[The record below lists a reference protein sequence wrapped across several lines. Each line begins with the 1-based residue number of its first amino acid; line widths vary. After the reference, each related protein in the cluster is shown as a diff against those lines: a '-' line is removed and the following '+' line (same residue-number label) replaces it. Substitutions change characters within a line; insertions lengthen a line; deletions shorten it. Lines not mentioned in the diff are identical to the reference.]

1 MAVEKTLKVFNDL
14 EKKGLIKRYVIGGGI
29 AVLFYAEP
37 ILTYDLDVF
46 CLLPAERG
54 GLITLSAL
62 YKYLRKK
69 GYKEQQEYIVIEG
82 IPVQFIP
89 AYNALVE
96 KAIDEAVKVEYK
108 GVKTKIVRVEH
119 LLAIMLQTYRPKDR
133 ERMLLLLDEAQID
146 MPYLENVLERH
157 GLQEKWSKFRRRYS
171 EE

>member
-1 MAVEKTLKVFNDL
+1 MEKTLKVFNDL

-29 AVLFYAEP
+29 AVLFYTEP

-69 GYKEQQEYIVIEG
+69 GYKEQEEHIVIEG

-96 KAIDEAVKVEYK
+96 EAIDEAVNVEYK

-133 ERMLLLLDEAQID
+133 ERMLLLLDEAHID
-146 MPYLENVLERH
+146 MPYLENILERH

>member
-1 MAVEKTLKVFNDL
+1 M
-14 EKKGLIKRYVIGGGI
+14 KRYVIGGRI

-46 CLLPAERG
+46 CLLPAEKG
-54 GLITLSAL
+54 GLISLSAL

-69 GYKEQQEYIVIEG
+69 GYRKQEEHIVIEG
-82 IPVQFIP
+82 IPVKFIP
-89 AYNALVE
+89 AYNELVE
-96 KAIDEAVKVEYK
+96 EAVEMANEVKYK
-108 GVKTKIVRVEH
+108 EVKTEIVRVEH

-133 ERMLLLLDEAQID
+133 ERILLILDEAQID

-157 GLQEKWSKFRRRYS
+157 GLQEKWSKFRRRYD